1 MPGPAGQPPH
11 RKMRQRGPGVLRL
24 AVRLASQRLEFV
36 RRQRRYIRVFGRY
49 DPPQQRDC
57 NFDGRGRGGEE
68 PGKAE
73 RRWRRVLRM
82 PRRARG
88 GERAAH
94 GLFGFELR
102 SAGDGPPEGALMMD
116 DGLVELD

>member
-1 MPGPAGQPPH
+1 
-11 RKMRQRGPGVLRL
+11 MRQRGPGVLRL

-36 RRQRRYIRVFGRY
+36 RRQRRYIRVAALY
-49 DPPQQRDC
+49 DPPEQCDC

-68 PGKAE
+68 PGEAE

-82 PRRARG
+82 SRRGRG

-94 GLFGFELR
+94 GLSGFELR
-102 SAGDGPPEGALMMD
+102 SASDGPPEGALMMD